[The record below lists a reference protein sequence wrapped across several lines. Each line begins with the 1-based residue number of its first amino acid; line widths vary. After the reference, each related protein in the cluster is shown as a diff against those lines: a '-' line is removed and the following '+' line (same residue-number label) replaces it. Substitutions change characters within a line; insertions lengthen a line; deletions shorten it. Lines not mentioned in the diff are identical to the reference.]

1 VTGELA
7 PWRDFCASFSRV
19 APKVL
24 RVSSQNV
31 NAVGL
36 RDAIK
41 AAAKQYMQE
50 ARPFIARDGFEG
62 YLSQLDEHFKKL
74 YELAEGMNAAKSYQW
89 RITAIRKALPKINS
103 RLEMEFADGGSSK
116 HSLVEKQILTTLSS
130 LVPTAGLSY
139 DQAIQDL
146 ADNSRVSYRGTAAD
160 LREVL
165 REVLDHLAPD
175 ADVSGADGFKL
186 EKDRTKPTMK
196 QKVRF
201 ILKARGVSG
210 SSTELSEKATEAVD
224 AIVGGLARSVY
235 NFGSVVTHV
244 AGERQSV
251 IQLKR
256 YVEAVLSDLLE
267 V

>member
-1 VTGELA
+1 
-7 PWRDFCASFSRV
+7 
-19 APKVL
+19 
-24 RVSSQNV
+24 
-31 NAVGL
+31 
-36 RDAIK
+36 
-41 AAAKQYMQE
+41 
-50 ARPFIARDGFEG
+50 
-62 YLSQLDEHFKKL
+62 
-74 YELAEGMNAAKSYQW
+74 
-89 RITAIRKALPKINS
+89 
-103 RLEMEFADGGSSK
+103 MEFADGGSSK